1 MKTNDK
7 TNITFDTIGVGKL
20 FFLPNCGVCRK
31 TGAMT
36 AEDKRKQE
44 RVVYPNDV
52 VSELRHAKKE

>member
-1 MKTNDK
+1 MKQEL
-7 TNITFDTIGVGKL
+7 TFDKIAQGKL
-20 FFLPNCGVCRK
+20 FFLPGTGVCRK
-31 TGAMT
+31 TGNMT

>member
-1 MKTNDK
+1 
-7 TNITFDTIGVGKL
+7 
-20 FFLPNCGVCRK
+20 
-31 TGAMT
+31 MT